1 MDLSQFWF
9 QSAGG
14 ASYQIDN
21 SLRFRGAQQLSRTP
35 ASASN
40 RKTWTIS
47 CWVKYAV
54 SNGEGVLWMAGPGAY
69 EKAAFKSGTP
79 HDLSWAAYT
88 HPTPGYHF
96 QLATNQQFRDP
107 AAWFHCVFV
116 SDTDNGT
123 AADRKRLYIN
133 GERVTSWATQ
143 TNPSPGYESHWN
155 STQPHRIG
163 ADSNPFYFNGYVAE
177 FHSVDGTALS
187 PTDFGEFNADGVWVP
202 KAVSGVTYGTNGF
215 YLDFSDPSNIGADRK
230 GSGAGFGNWYG
241 SVSGSNYSGSWENV
255 LNGIAD
261 TFDEKSYIYWYG
273 QNSTLT
279 FATPISGVIE
289 VFGSEGGN
297 NVQNDG
303 NTVTLSD
310 GSLVSFDGVRRDT
323 PVWRSFGAKSNITT
337 IKGTGGG
344 VSGLNVGAIR
354 VDGEILW
361 QANDFTPTGFELTDT
376 TSTFYDLMED
386 SPTDNFS
393 TLNPLNAPSGVLSEA
408 NLCAGTGT
416 SNSGGTVATFAPS
429 SGRWYWEFNAKN
441 LGNATFGVSR
451 QEFPVAYGAMRAG
464 VGASFSPTLNEAY
477 INNSTSSPYIA
488 TGSYPFPSNG
498 AYMCAWDA
506 DARRFWLGVNGTWY
520 ARAGQPA
527 GDPAAGTNPFFD
539 ETQLTAGSPFAP
551 VYGGS
556 VATTT
561 DGCFN
566 TGNRPLSHTPPTGFQ
581 PLSTAM
587 LPDVDITNPSDHFQT
602 ILAPGDQI
610 LSPRSE
616 LTAEPAA
623 ATSFTLNSGNLSW
636 AQSGDGSIL
645 FANELICGNQQILKN
660 DRTVGGSNTP
670 SYNGQDYIE
679 FDPPLTLTGNCFVR
693 WGNTTAGNGT
703 ERGPS
708 IRITYGDNT
717 VVTSPQLGRTIDY
730 PNTTTTYGNYV
741 INNRL
746 VGTYT
751 LDNTKT
757 LKRIEL
763 AAGMS
768 ARYAS
773 NLNLL
778 VIDDNPVIANSQTL
792 DVANGSL
799 FSNGDIVISTV
810 DNKSG
815 VVTAAG
821 ATSITV
827 NSLSDWNGTYASG
840 EGVYKH
846 LCAAAGLG
854 PFENG
859 LAWVKDRA
867 NTNQHQLVDSV
878 RGGNLALNCPT
889 FGVQTAY
896 AAPAG
901 NSVAWCWNL
910 VPDRS
915 NGFDIVTWAGDN
927 ADNRRIPHNL
937 GAVPEFQI
945 AKCIDSSDPEFLVA
959 YTGIPSG
966 QTLVLN
972 RDYALVSGVS
982 QGVLAPPDSDT
993 TFGTITG
1000 TSGRQNINQNGLTY
1014 ISYLW
1019 RSVPGYSSMG
1029 SYSGTGNRDAAFVY
1043 TGFRPAFL
1051 LTKSTSIGDWQIRDS
1066 ARGTYNPVS
1075 HVLIPNSTNQEG
1087 GAASYEIDLL
1097 SNGFKIRGDLAAI
1110 NGAGQ
1115 TILYMAFAEH
1125 PFGGSNVSPS
1135 PAR

>member
-14 ASYQIDN
+14 ASYQIGN

-202 KAVSGVTYGTNGF
+202 RNVTGLTYGQNGF
-215 YLDFSDPSNIGADRK
+215 YLDFSDPNDIGADR
-230 GSGAGFGNWYG
+230 SG
-241 SVSGSNYSGSWENV
+241 
-255 LNGIAD
+255 NG
-261 TFDEKSYIYWYG
+261 
-273 QNSTLT
+273 
-279 FATPISGVIE
+279 
-289 VFGSEGGN
+289 
-297 NVQNDG
+297 
-303 NTVTLSD
+303 
-310 GSLVSFDGVRRDT
+310 
-323 PVWRSFGAKSNITT
+323 
-337 IKGTGGG
+337 
-344 VSGLNVGAIR
+344 
-354 VDGEILW
+354 
-361 QANDFTPTGFELTDT
+361 NDFTPTGFELTDT
-376 TSTFYDLMED
+376 ASISYDLMED
-386 SPTDNFS
+386 SPTYNFS